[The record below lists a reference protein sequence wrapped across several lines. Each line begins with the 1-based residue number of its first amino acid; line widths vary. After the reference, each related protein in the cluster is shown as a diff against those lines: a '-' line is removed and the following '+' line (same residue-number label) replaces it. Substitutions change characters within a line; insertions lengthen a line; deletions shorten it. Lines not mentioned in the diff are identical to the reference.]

1 MDFKNLAN
9 QYKDELLNNVLPF
22 WLQNSQDKEFGGYFT
37 CMDREG
43 KVFDTDKFVGC
54 KGVKYGCSL
63 CSTIKWRNVRN
74 GWIVPFKVANF

>member
-43 KVFDTDKFVGC
+43 KVFDTDKFVWLQGTSR
-54 KGVKYGCSL
+54 YTSL
-63 CSTIKWRNVRN
+63 QFR
-74 GWIVPFKVANF
+74 AENFSML